1 MLRRLA
7 YRLRGTMPA
16 TKARPILIFTA
27 IAMAVPAIAQIQP
40 SAVASVVQ
48 TTATTRIEQ
57 PATLSSSQDLTF
69 ALQAP
74 VAAAISS
81 TAVAVS
87 TARVST
93 TGVTGAAASGSATPS
108 VRGTSAQTASSAAA
122 STPSAGSLVRGAAS
136 TVTAAVPTVAQATF
150 TVAGDSGQAISVTV
164 PQTVDL
170 ARTGGVETALLT
182 TTNNLADGPQ
192 FLGGTFAGGGTL
204 SFAVGG
210 QVTLASNSS
219 VAAGTYNGLL
229 AVVAQYN

>member
-1 MLRRLA
+1 
-7 YRLRGTMPA
+7 MPA
-16 TKARPILIFTA
+16 TKARPILILTA
-27 IAMAVPAIAQIQP
+27 IVVAVPAIAQIQP
-40 SAVASVVQ
+40 SAIAGVAR

-69 ALQAP
+69 AVQAP
-74 VAAAISS
+74 VAAAIGATSVALSS
-81 TAVAVS
+81 P
-87 TARVST
+87 RVST
-93 TGVTGAAASGSATPS
+93 TGVTGSGATTSAAPVIG
-108 VRGTSAQTASSAAA
+108 GTSAQTASSSAAA
-122 STPSAGSLVRGAAS
+122 APSAGSLVRGATS

-170 ARTGGVETALLT
+170 ARNGGVETALLT